1 MRPWVRSAWS
11 WFKRVA
17 PWALAVLVLV
27 LVVRQART
35 VDWPAVGQ
43 ALQQMPPDRLA
54 AAAGLALLSHGLYA
68 SFDLIGRRLSGH
80 RLSALRTLG
89 TAAISYA
96 FNLNAGSLVGG
107 FALRLRLYTRWGLS
121 VAQVAQV
128 IAHSMAT
135 NWLGYLW
142 VGGAVLLWSPP
153 RLSDGWALPDPAL
166 RAAGLAMLLAAL
178 AYPVLCRF
186 VRPRRLVWRGQSLT
200 LASAPLAVW
209 QLVAG
214 GASWLLIG
222 ATVWSLFGGR
232 IDYPIV
238 LGALLLAAVAGVL
251 THVPAG
257 LGVLEAVFVA
267 TLGGRL
273 PVVEVL
279 ATVLAYRATYY
290 LLPLALALPAYALSE
305 AAARHRNGAAEASAQ
320 R

>member
-11 WFKRVA
+11 WFKRVV

-43 ALQQMPPDRLA
+43 ALQRLPPDRLA

-80 RLSALRTLG
+80 RLSAPRTLG

-121 VAQVAQV
+121 ASTVAQI

-142 VGGAVLLWSPP
+142 VDGAVLLWAPP
-153 RLSDGWALPDPAL
+153 RLSDGWSLPDPAL
-166 RAAGLAMLLAAL
+166 RAIGLAMLLAAL

-186 VRPRRLVWRGQSLT
+186 ARPRRLAWRGQPLT

-209 QLVAG
+209 QLMAG
-214 GASWLLIG
+214 GANWLLIG
-222 ATVWSLFGGR
+222 ATVWTLFGGHV
-232 IDYPIV
+232 DYPTV
-238 LGALLLAAVAGVL
+238 LGALLLAALAGVL

-273 PVVEVL
+273 PVAEVL

-305 AAARHRNGAAEASAQ
+305 AVARHCNRAAEAPA
-320 R
+320 RR

>member
-1 MRPWVRSAWS
+1 MRPWVRTAWS

-43 ALQQMPPDRLA
+43 ALQRLPPDRLA

-142 VGGAVLLWSPP
+142 VGGAVLLWAPP

-186 VRPRRLVWRGQSLT
+186 VRLRRLVWRGQSLT
-200 LASAPLAVW
+200 LASAPLAMW
-209 QLVAG
+209 QLLAG

-232 IDYPIV
+232 IDYPTV
-238 LGALLLAAVAGVL
+238 LGALLLAALAGVL

-257 LGVLEAVFVA
+257 LGVLEAVFVT